1 MPALNLGDRK
11 ASPAAEPARFIPSL
25 EEAANQD
32 LPMLYVTRY
41 CALEPA
47 SLAAAVHDALAV
59 LATYAARHP
68 ETACSS
74 PVVAYRNKRGMTVT
88 IDVGLPLDHQPLSPV
103 AGEFRLGTTPAAVSL
118 DEQESSFGEL
128 LKAGAELAPVSALRL
143 PAAGQIVAGAAVTT
157 TH

>member
-1 MPALNLGDRK
+1 
-11 ASPAAEPARFIPSL
+11 
-25 EEAANQD
+25 
-32 LPMLYVTRY
+32 
-41 CALEPA
+41 
-47 SLAAAVHDALAV
+47 
-59 LATYAARHP
+59 
-68 ETACSS
+68 
-74 PVVAYRNKRGMTVT
+74 MTVT

-103 AGEFRLGTTPAAVSL
+103 AGEFRLGTTPAVVSL

>member
-1 MPALNLGDRK
+1 
-11 ASPAAEPARFIPSL
+11 
-25 EEAANQD
+25 
-32 LPMLYVTRY
+32 
-41 CALEPA
+41 
-47 SLAAAVHDALAV
+47 
-59 LATYAARHP
+59 
-68 ETACSS
+68 
-74 PVVAYRNKRGMTVT
+74 MTVT

-143 PAAGQIVAGAAVTT
+143 SAAGQIVAGAAVTT